1 MTQISHFAPQNRVSK
16 TGKELRLMGWF
27 YGMNW
32 IDIVLLIAFVLVFW
46 AMVLA
51 LTTSLFGGHRHLRGS
66 HSPATG
72 VVSSGISFGSHVG
85 TATSRNADHDER

>member
-1 MTQISHFAPQNRVSK
+1 M
-16 TGKELRLMGWF
+16 MGWL
-27 YGMNW
+27 YGVNW
-32 IDIVLLIAFVLVFW
+32 IDIVLLIAFVLGFW

-85 TATSRNADHDER
+85 TATSRTADHDER

>member
-1 MTQISHFAPQNRVSK
+1 MTQISHFAPQNRVSN
-16 TGKELRLMGWF
+16 TGKELSLMGWF

-32 IDIVLLIAFVLVFW
+32 IDIVLLIAFVLGFW

-51 LTTSLFGGHRHLRGS
+51 LTTSLFG
-66 HSPATG
+66 ATG